1 MSEIMSEIKII
12 EGSLKGVTHYTL
24 RGKECENNVGAF
36 IERPRATT
44 GRPYKFVFM
53 VSKTC
58 FMEGTPWVSFF
69 CMLVF
74 SII

>member
-12 EGSLKGVTHYTL
+12 EGSLKGVAHYTL

-44 GRPYKFVFM
+44 GRPYEFDFI
-53 VSKTC
+53 
-58 FMEGTPWVSFF
+58 GR
-69 CMLVF
+69 
-74 SII
+74 